1 MEKRR
6 TRISYEL
13 VTSYVMNKGKKTE
26 KEVYGDFLKM
36 NIKDYLQVKNY
47 PAFTCASAYY
57 DDSEEVV
64 YVGNFYTVIPTIR
77 LYNEKIEKGEL

>member
-6 TRISYEL
+6 QVSYES
-13 VTSYVMNKGKKTE
+13 VTSYTFNKGKKTE
-26 KEVYGDFLKM
+26 KEVYGDFLKI

-64 YVGNFYTVIPTIR
+64 YVGNFYTVMPTIR
-77 LYNEKIEKGEL
+77 LYNEKAEKGEL

>member
-6 TRISYEL
+6 QVSYEL

-64 YVGNFYTVIPTIR
+64 YIHNFYTVLPTIKM
-77 LYNEKIEKGEL
+77 YNEKVKKGEL